1 MKKSLFS
8 SGNASKKSMLF
19 RESVFVE
26 NGKKLD
32 EIARK
37 NKRSAIRKYISA
49 VAHFFET
56 NNKLS
61 KEQLDDFVATY
72 KETYINNDFSVASLY
87 DGNDETKKASL
98 RKLLEY
104 VKKNN
109 K

>member
-1 MKKSLFS
+1 MI
-8 SGNASKKSMLF
+8 
-19 RESVFVE
+19 V
-26 NGKKLD
+26 
-32 EIARK
+32 
-37 NKRSAIRKYISA
+37 
-49 VAHFFET
+49 
-56 NNKLS
+56 S